1 MISRTST
8 YYYLFL
14 ALIAGSCSPALKID
28 NSPVPKLYRAK
39 STYYNQSNLAQTK
52 DKPATQPEEVIV
64 GIFDSP
70 NIEQVE
76 QAIRIFQLQRAK
88 GGPVSDTAW
97 PPFLETMFAFLK
109 QPAKNMP
116 FSPLIRARVAAEF
129 ELDSQQRKTDAVDPE
144 LEQTVM
150 VLLVRIDSKMREIR
164 TLRSGREYDP
174 KPYVEGK
181 YCWPL
186 SYGLITSGF
195 GSRKDPLNRKNTRF
209 HAGLDLAA
217 APNEPVHCIY
227 GGTVIQA
234 GWSGNWG
241 RMVRI
246 RHPDAVESLYAHLST
261 VLVKEDQEVTRGE
274 VIGLLGRSGRTT
286 GHHLHF
292 GFYLEGQAVDPMDH
306 LPAVPMSYS
315 DIVSGVAFGQSE

>member
-1 MISRTST
+1 MNSRISI
-8 YYYLFL
+8 YYYLILIL
-14 ALIAGSCSPALKID
+14 ATGGCCPALKID
-28 NSPVPKLYRAK
+28 NSPVPKLHRTK
-39 STYYNQSNLAQTK
+39 STYHKQSSLAPEK
-52 DKPATQPEEVIV
+52 DKPEAKLDEVIV
-64 GIFDSP
+64 GVFDSP

-76 QAIRIFQLQRAK
+76 QAIRIFQLHRAK
-88 GGPVSDTAW
+88 GGLVSDTAW
-97 PPFLETMFAFLK
+97 SPFLEAMFAFLK

-129 ELDSQQRKTDAVDPE
+129 ELDSQQRKNDGVDPE
-144 LEQTVM
+144 LEQVVM
-150 VLLVRIDSKMREIR
+150 VLLVRIDAKMREIR
-164 TLRSGREYDP
+164 TLRLGREYDP

-195 GSRKDPLNRKNTRF
+195 GLRKDPLNRKNTRF

-227 GGTVIQA
+227 RGTVIQA

-241 RMVRI
+241 RMIRI
-246 RHPDAVESLYAHLST
+246 RHPDAVESVYAHLST

-315 DIVSGVAFGQSE
+315 DIVPGVAFGRNE